1 MSMKETM
8 KLFIE
13 CTVPT
18 RACNMKCD
26 YCYVTQNKWW
36 ASKMPDMSLCVDNV
50 KEAFRKTRLGGAC
63 MVNICAQGETML
75 PPQMI
80 EIIKSIL
87 ENGHYVMVVTNG
99 TLKKRFEE
107 VCSFPEE
114 LRKRLFFKFSF
125 HYLELKK
132 QNLFDTYLANIN
144 MIHEHG
150 ISYTVEITPD
160 DEYVPFIPEIKEWC
174 MTNLGALCHVTV
186 PRDERVEGF
195 PLMTGMTRSEF
206 VNTWKDFD
214 SDLFNFKESI
224 FEVKRNEFCYAGKW
238 SIALN
243 LVTGEYK
250 QCYKGKVL
258 GNFYENMDKPL
269 KYLAVGNNCKEGH
282 CFNGHAFMGFG
293 LIPEVRTTS
302 YADMRNRIRS
312 DGEEWLNE
320 DMKYFMDHPLQEAN
334 DEFSETEK
342 IVANLKNTVYTAK
355 CNLKNAVKR
364 MIKHG

>member
-1 MSMKETM
+1 
-8 KLFIE
+8 
-13 CTVPT
+13 
-18 RACNMKCD
+18 
-26 YCYVTQNKWW
+26 
-36 ASKMPDMSLCVDNV
+36 
-50 KEAFRKTRLGGAC
+50 
-63 MVNICAQGETML
+63 
-75 PPQMI
+75 
-80 EIIKSIL
+80 
-87 ENGHYVMVVTNG
+87 
-99 TLKKRFEE
+99 
-107 VCSFPEE
+107 
-114 LRKRLFFKFSF
+114 
-125 HYLELKK
+125 
-132 QNLFDTYLANIN
+132 

-186 PRDERVEGF
+186 PRDERIEGF

-214 SDLFNFKESI
+214 SDLFKFKESI

-258 GNFYENMDKPL
+258 GNFYKNIDKPL
-269 KYLAVGNNCKEGH
+269 KLLAVGNHCKEGH

-320 DMKYFMDHPLQEAN
+320 DMKRFMDHPLQEAN

-342 IVANLKNTVYTAK
+342 KITNLKNDVYYAGYDLKTVIK
-355 CNLKNAVKR
+355 K
-364 MIKHG
+364 MIKHE